1 VRFDRIA
8 RLPKGWQPSTSPA
21 DASPAL
27 AEPVVLQLYLEVV
40 DRPGPG
46 IVDDVRFAFGGERL
60 FLTVVTRLAIDPG
73 VDEPALLHGSRRGR
87 GADHGGKQNKGRKL
101 HGQPMR
107 IDNRGTPASSFEER
121 REILDHEIAGQVH
134 DGTVDHQRERESTH
148 SRADFRDCIVGL
160 SSPPASKREVSDRAR
175 RLAM

>member
-60 FLTVVTRLAIDPG
+60 FLRVVTRLAIDPG

-87 GADHGGKQNKGRKL
+87 GADHGGKQNKNWKL
-101 HGQPMR
+101 HGQPTR

-121 REILDHEIAGQVH
+121 QEILDHEIAGQVH
-134 DGTVDHQRERESTH
+134 AVPDDHQRERESSH
-148 SRADFRDCIVGL
+148 SRF
-160 SSPPASKREVSDRAR
+160 PALHR
-175 RLAM
+175 RSLILAGIQA